1 MNVRENLQQNV
12 DSRMKNFHETEQKKQ
27 HSADDEDQL
36 PLNLDSGSS
45 SKKATT
51 SGETPL
57 TTDDMNSQLLTAA
70 NLFESSVL
78 MSGCNTKVPTSSS
91 NLHVLATSVDTS
103 EVSSDV
109 LSNDVN
115 NQNSN
120 VTTARP
126 PRKQLHEQQM
136 QAAAAVPHGEMTPK
150 SHDVV
155 KGTPK
160 RIQNF
165 SSDETFL
172 DKKKCTPAENP
183 LDITH
188 HSNSKREH

>member
-1 MNVRENLQQNV
+1 MLV
-12 DSRMKNFHETEQKKQ
+12 
-27 HSADDEDQL
+27 
-36 PLNLDSGSS
+36 
-45 SKKATT
+45 
-51 SGETPL
+51 
-57 TTDDMNSQLLTAA
+57 
-70 NLFESSVL
+70 
-78 MSGCNTKVPTSSS
+78 
-91 NLHVLATSVDTS
+91 TSVDTS

-126 PRKQLHEQQM
+126 PGKQLHDQQI

-160 RIQNF
+160 RKQNF
-165 SSDETFL
+165 SPDETLL
-172 DKKKCTPAENP
+172 DKKKCTPVGTPSTTPTATPVKRNISAR
-183 LDITH
+183 D
-188 HSNSKREH
+188 SNIKSETFLSEDEKI